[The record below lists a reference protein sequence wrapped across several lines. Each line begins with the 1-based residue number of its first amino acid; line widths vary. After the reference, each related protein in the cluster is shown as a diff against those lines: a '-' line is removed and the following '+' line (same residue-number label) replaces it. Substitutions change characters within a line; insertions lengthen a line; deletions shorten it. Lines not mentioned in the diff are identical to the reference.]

1 MLGIS
6 SLPLVWV
13 EPGGRGREL
22 LDLQAT
28 AARSGPSSLHCS
40 TVSPVWRE
48 VSTEYLEDDLPVGCD
63 VLAGG

>member
-6 SLPLVWV
+6 SLPLIWV

-40 TVSPVWRE
+40 TVSPGLRQRG
-48 VSTEYLEDDLPVGCD
+48 EYLEDDLPAGCD
-63 VLAGG
+63 VLAVG